1 MEQIILKAMPRSE
14 KPKKV
19 RNAGFIPGVLN
30 GPGTTSTSVQF
41 DSAALNKIITKHGT
55 SAKLWIEVNNE
66 KKFGL
71 IKEVQKHPVEAKVIH
86 VAIQLVSQ
94 DQEVKMQLPIIFH
107 GHEELEHQLLQ
118 LQVYKPEIE
127 VEGKAQTMPDEVIV
141 EVSDKAVGYTVTA
154 ADFNLAKDIKILDQE
169 DEVYAIIKG
178 FKQEI
183 IEEPVAV
190 AADPVEP
197 AKAAE

>member
-1 MEQIILKAMPRSE
+1 MEQIILKAMPRTE

-55 SAKLWIEVNNE
+55 SAKLWIELDNE
-66 KKFGL
+66 KKFGF
-71 IKEVQKHPVEAKVIH
+71 IKEVQKHPVEGTVIH
-86 VAIQLVSQ
+86 IAILLVSK
-94 DQEVKMQLPIIFH
+94 DQSVKMQLPIIFH

-118 LQVYKPEIE
+118 LQVYKSEIE
-127 VEGKAQTMPDEVIV
+127 VEGKAESMPDEVIT
-141 EVSDKAVGYTVTA
+141 EVSDKPVGASITA
-154 ADFNLAKDIKILDQE
+154 ADFKLPAGIKILDQE

-190 AADPVEP
+190 EPVESTEA
-197 AKAAE
+197 AK